1 MLLGVNIH
9 TNIHALTYIRTYTHI
24 YIYIYIYYHTYLP
37 AHLNH
42 IGGDSKDDGSVNSGI
57 TDATASTLAKII
69 ES

>member
-1 MLLGVNIH
+1 MLLHIYVHI
-9 TNIHALTYIRTYTHI
+9 LTYI
-24 YIYIYIYYHTYLP
+24 YIYIYILILTYLP